1 MNIIFTMAGNYS
13 RFIPFA
19 NRVPKYLLPLANGS
33 ILKEVIHQTTTSCQ
47 DCDLYFIANNKDQ
60 LFFPVLSAILESFDI
75 PSNRLVFIDDTS
87 SQLETATELSNFEGS
102 LLESSPVVFMN
113 IDTVLFHRKSFFKRL
128 GELSGQDAGLIDVF
142 QGYSNTYSYCLT
154 EGDKVKHVAEKKII
168 SKIACSGL
176 YGFGSLSFFRKYAEF
191 SLSRDRKSNFT
202 DLYNFIIESGH
213 NVHYSLC
220 ENVADTIVLG
230 TPQEYI
236 KNIHRL

>member
-1 MNIIFTMAGNYS
+1 MNIIFTMAGSYS

-19 NRVPKYLLPLANGS
+19 NKVPKYLLPLANGS
-33 ILKEVIHQTTTSCQ
+33 ILKEIIHQTTTSCQ
-47 DCDLYFIANNKDQ
+47 DFNLYFIANNKDQ
-60 LFFPVLSAILESFDI
+60 LFFPVIRSILEGYNI
-75 PSNRLVFIDDTS
+75 PSSRLVFIDDTL
-87 SQLETATELSNFEGS
+87 SQLETATELCNFEDN
-102 LLESSPVVFMN
+102 LVESSPVVFMN

-128 GELSGQDAGLIDVF
+128 GELSGQEVGLIDVF

-154 EGDKVKHVAEKKII
+154 EGDEVKHVAEKKII

-176 YGFGSLSFFRKYAEF
+176 YGFGSLSFFRKYAELLM
-191 SLSRDRKSNFT
+191 SKDRKSNFT
-202 DLYNFIIESGH
+202 DLYNFFIASGYR
-213 NVHYSLC
+213 VHYSLC